1 MKVEYAHRSLEL
13 KAVSLCCPGT
23 DISPKYDKLTN
34 GRTGHICNIFRHTKV
49 HLGLLIKQPLGDVHK
64 WRK

>member
-23 DISPKYDKLTN
+23 DISP
-34 GRTGHICNIFRHTKV
+34 
-49 HLGLLIKQPLGDVHK
+49 
-64 WRK
+64 